1 MNAGFFLIHLILAWL
16 WIVLGFVA
24 GFVLGLFFDREE
36 WLGGYGSFRRRL
48 YRLGHISLFGLGMI
62 NLMFYF
68 TARSLYSPTPL
79 LSVASWG
86 FDKSRQGQAQLHQFG
101 VLRPNAA
108 HGNES
113 NFHNFMI
120 SQRVDSPPVIK
131 PRTGIRKIPRSL
143 GQ

>member
-1 MNAGFFLIHLILAWL
+1 MNAGFILIHLILAWL

-68 TARSLYSPTPL
+68 TARSLYSPTPF

-86 FDKSRQGQAQLHQFG
+86 FVVGAVSMPVCCVVMAHCPRLRGIFLIP
-101 VLRPNAA
+101 VL
-108 HGNES
+108 GLMTGGLSTLWE
-113 NFHNFMI
+113 I
-120 SQRVDSPPVIK
+120 IK
-131 PRTGIRKIPRSL
+131 L
-143 GQ
+143 